1 MCNSKELDSSNS
13 WTLWNRTN
21 KIWTNVLRW
30 AVPFTLVRCLSGVW
44 LIALKRC
51 AVCNFCWKG
60 KLCLS
65 RAEIAYFY
73 TYFRSLQ
80 RRFLSHA
87 AFYFISNNITTM
99 SDIKTTWTAQIFET
113 LLAGKTVNLLRPGA
127 CSRAWKSRLSSCCWG
142 RCWHLYRG
150 MLVVTVGQVRWAFL
164 AILNAILSL

>member
-1 MCNSKELDSSNS
+1 MNKCTSMSCSLHISEMALRSLVNCIKKMCSLQLLLERK
-13 WTLWNRTN
+13 T
-21 KIWTNVLRW
+21 V
-30 AVPFTLVRCLSGVW
+30 
-44 LIALKRC
+44 
-51 AVCNFCWKG
+51 
-60 KLCLS
+60 CLS